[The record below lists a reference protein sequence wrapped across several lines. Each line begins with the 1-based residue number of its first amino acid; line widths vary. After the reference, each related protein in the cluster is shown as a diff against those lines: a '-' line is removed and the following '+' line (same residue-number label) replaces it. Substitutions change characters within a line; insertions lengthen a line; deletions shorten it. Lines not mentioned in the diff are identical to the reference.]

1 MPSDLPDVSR
11 IDFIDFPLGFAI
23 QAAIPK
29 ERHHPKCS
37 QPAMLCDCGAII
49 IAWKRERERLGLSV
63 TDKYD
68 DMISAEA
75 VVLAQ
80 EVRDAGE

>member
-1 MPSDLPDVSR
+1 MNNFPDASR

-37 QPAMLCDCGAII
+37 QPGMLCDCGAIV
-49 IAWKRERERLGLSV
+49 IAWKRERKRLGLPA

-68 DMISAEA
+68 HMISDEA
-75 VVLAQ
+75 LALAQ
-80 EVRDAGE
+80 EGRDGE